1 MIFKVA
7 KCLPL
12 LALLLSAGCKQGFGG
27 NPVPDAK
34 FVDLYVELK
43 LATVVFAN
51 DLEKVNETRRV
62 ILAQHGFTPSDFH
75 DQYLRL
81 MENPGSWREF
91 QEQVIRKV
99 EEYRQGR
106 KGDTANGI

>member
-1 MIFKVA
+1 MVS
-7 KCLPL
+7 
-12 LALLLSAGCKQGFGG
+12 ALVTLGALGQAGCKEGRFT
-27 NPVPDAK
+27 PDAK

-75 DQYLRL
+75 DRYQRL
-81 MENPGSWREF
+81 MEHPEAWRNF
-91 QEQVIRKV
+91 QEQVIAKV
-99 EEYRQGR
+99 EEYQDSR

>member
-1 MIFKVA
+1 M
-7 KCLPL
+7 
-12 LALLLSAGCKQGFGG
+12 LALLAFGQAGCREGRYA
-27 NPVPDAK
+27 PDAK

-75 DQYLRL
+75 DGYLRL
-81 MENPGSWREF
+81 MEHPEAWRSF
-91 QEQVIRKV
+91 QEQVIARV
-99 EEYRQGR
+99 EEYQSSR